1 MGEVENLCTGAG
13 VLELFG
19 GVWEHLFFCFLF
31 FFLMSLSKGL
41 SHLSSQSQELLLL
54 ELLEPISCVSEVTA
68 EVPALISCHL
78 MP

>member
-1 MGEVENLCTGAG
+1 MHRGWGSGAFWG
-13 VLELFG
+13 CVGAL
-19 GVWEHLFFCFLF
+19 VFFFLF
-31 FFLMSLSKGL
+31 FFLMFLSKGL

-68 EVPALISCHL
+68 EVPALISYHL

>member
-1 MGEVENLCTGAG
+1 MHRGWGSGA
-13 VLELFG
+13 F
-19 GVWEHLFFCFLF
+19 WECVGALVFF

-68 EVPALISCHL
+68 EVPALISYHL